1 MSLFDYVDPDE
12 LDEDTLE
19 RLAEMTDE
27 DLAEYLD
34 DPDQEPDDD
43 LDDALAEAGDE
54 DPADLYAPPD
64 DPLGGI
70 PKNPARGYRPTNPY
84 RGVVTLPPL

>member
-1 MSLFDYVDPDE
+1 MSLFEFDPDD

-19 RLAEMTDE
+19 RFAEMTDE
-27 DLAEYLD
+27 DLAEYLE
-34 DPDQEPDDD
+34 DPEAEVEADDD
-43 LDDALAEAGDE
+43 LDDAPAEPAAE
-54 DPADLYAPPD
+54 DVYNEPE

-70 PKNPARGYRPTNPY
+70 PKNPARGVRPINPY

>member
-1 MSLFDYVDPDE
+1 MSTLFEFDPDD

-34 DPDQEPDDD
+34 GAEPDEDD
-43 LDDALAEAGDE
+43 LDDALAELTDE
-54 DPADLYAPPD
+54 DVGDLYTPPE
-64 DPLGGI
+64 DPLAGI
-70 PKNPARGYRPTNPY
+70 PKNPARGPRPVNPY